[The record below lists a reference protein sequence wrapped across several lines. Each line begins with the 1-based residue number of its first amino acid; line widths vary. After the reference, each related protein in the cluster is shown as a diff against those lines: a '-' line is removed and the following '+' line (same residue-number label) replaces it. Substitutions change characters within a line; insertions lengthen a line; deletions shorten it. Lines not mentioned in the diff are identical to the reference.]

1 MARAYFNEIQRFR
14 QWWIY
19 LIIIISIGAWGYAFF
34 TSINASEAEKAA
46 PDLYMILTGL
56 IPILLVVLLMVL
68 RLETKIRNDGIYYQ
82 FKPLQF
88 KIQHI
93 APEEIVSFE
102 VRKYNPLTEYG
113 GWGIR
118 AGGKKYGKAYNVSG
132 NMGLQL
138 YLKNGK
144 KLLLGTQKMREIEK
158 AMGDMMKVD
167 GKQ

>member
-19 LIIIISIGAWGYAFF
+19 LIIVISIGAWGYAFF

-46 PDLYMILTGL
+46 PDIYMIFTGL

-68 RLETKIRNDGIYYQ
+68 RLETKIRNDGIHYQ

-88 KIQHI
+88 KVQHI

-102 VRKYNPLTEYG
+102 VRKYNPLTESVNPDLVFFRPLAVCHQRQYQG
-113 GWGIR
+113 QTSR
-118 AGGKKYGKAYNVSG
+118 AGN
-132 NMGLQL
+132 LQTRP
-138 YLKNGK
+138 G
-144 KLLLGTQKMREIEK
+144 
-158 AMGDMMKVD
+158 
-167 GKQ
+167 